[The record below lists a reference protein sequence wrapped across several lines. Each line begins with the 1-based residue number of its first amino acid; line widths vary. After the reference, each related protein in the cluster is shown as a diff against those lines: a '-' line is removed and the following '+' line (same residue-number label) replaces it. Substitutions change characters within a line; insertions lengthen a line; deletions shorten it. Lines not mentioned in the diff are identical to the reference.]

1 MADIFVEVVQRLWDL
16 GVLKYLLPYML
27 SSAIFYGL
35 LRKSQVFGKP
45 DENAAVNSVVA
56 MVAAFMMFSYP
67 IVAGIDIG
75 EHLVY
80 FFTQGTVVILVF
92 MMALM
97 IAGMFL
103 PPDLPDYLSKNL
115 LKGNKSAAVILLGI
129 LFAFIVVL
137 SSGLWTVVLGPELVN
152 MSNDILITALVI
164 LLLIAPFMYMF
175 WPTGNNDQN
184 KGGNN

>member
-16 GVLKYLLPYML
+16 GILKYLLPYML

-45 DENAAVNSVVA
+45 DENAAVNSVVS

-80 FFTQGTVVILVF
+80 FFTQSAVVILVF

-103 PPDLPDYLSKNL
+103 PSDLPDYLSKNL
-115 LKGNKSAAVILLGI
+115 LKGNKAGAVILLGI
-129 LFAFIVVL
+129 LFAFIVVV
-137 SSGLWTVVLGPELVN
+137 SSGLWTAVLGPELVN
-152 MSNDILITALVI
+152 MSDDIFITIVAI
-164 LLLIAPFMYMF
+164 ILLIAPVIFIV
-175 WPTGNNDQN
+175 WPSKT
-184 KGGNN
+184 GGNNKSPPG